1 MKAIFLHFLWAT
13 PSIGNEY
20 PPVHVGEQFSPLC
33 FLQSRTSTEVQDK
46 IFRNMSKRAAT
57 MLKEDMEFMG
67 PVRETDVKAAQANIV
82 KAVFRFEEMG
92 DIVIARFTVGKL
104 ID

>member
-1 MKAIFLHFLWAT
+1 
-13 PSIGNEY
+13 
-20 PPVHVGEQFSPLC
+20 
-33 FLQSRTSTEVQDK
+33 
-46 IFRNMSKRAAT
+46 MSKRAAT

-92 DIVIARFTVGKL
+92 DIVIARVTVGKL

>member
-1 MKAIFLHFLWAT
+1 M
-13 PSIGNEY
+13 
-20 PPVHVGEQFSPLC
+20 HVGEQFSPLC

-67 PVRETDVKAAQANIV
+67 PVRKTDVKAAQANIV